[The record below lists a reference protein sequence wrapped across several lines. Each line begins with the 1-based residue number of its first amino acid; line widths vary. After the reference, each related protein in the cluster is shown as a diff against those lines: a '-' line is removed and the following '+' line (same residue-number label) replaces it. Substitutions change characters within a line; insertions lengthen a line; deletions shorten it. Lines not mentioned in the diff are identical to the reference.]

1 MTGPDTTPK
10 LTDDEITDIASE
22 FERQD
27 FSDDEVATIKRT
39 RRRSPT
45 LGEERAEVYSFRA
58 PPSYKRRIKKRAEE
72 DRTSQ
77 AQVVRDA
84 LDAYLG

>member
-10 LTDDEITDIASE
+10 LTDDEIADIASE

-27 FSDDEVATIKRT
+27 FSDDEVATIKKT

-45 LGEERAEVYSFRA
+45 LGEAPAEVYSFRA

-72 DRTSQ
+72 DHTSQ